1 MTINHLKAE
10 NINRDCHHS
19 IATLFNSL
27 FTQIDWLI
35 CFIGP

>member
-10 NINRDCHHS
+10 NS
-19 IATLFNSL
+19 TVTLFNTL

-35 CFIGP
+35 DFIGP